1 MTTLTSFGKL
11 EAPIENTAINQRN
24 LQSWALEIKR
34 SPRIMMVPIRFAVR
48 IPGCDE
54 PACRRQL
61 PLKLAWAISI
71 HKSQGLTLDAVD
83 RQKPQKA
90 MRNVP
95 ESGDAVVR
103 LLTTLLKRSID
114 TMAGLGVL
122 VRIPSNG
129 FSSFALVFCFAY
141 VDSLL
146 RNLAANRADITAAC
160 RYRSCPM
167 ALRCT
172 TAIYTTQF
180 DLNHLLES
188 WEVPSRARDDD
199 HVTRI
204 FLRRYLLP

>member
-1 MTTLTSFGKL
+1 MLMKNIYLMRGLLNGFRG
-11 EAPIENTAINQRN
+11 
-24 LQSWALEIKR
+24 
-34 SPRIMMVPIRFAVR
+34 MVPIRFAVR

-122 VRIPSNG
+122 VRIPSKC
-129 FSSFALVFCFAY
+129 LVIQWILLFCS
-141 VDSLL
+141 SLL
-146 RNLAANRADITAAC
+146 FRLC
-160 RYRSCPM
+160 
-167 ALRCT
+167 
-172 TAIYTTQF
+172 
-180 DLNHLLES
+180 
-188 WEVPSRARDDD
+188 
-199 HVTRI
+199 
-204 FLRRYLLP
+204 